1 MMMKMLNLKLVMLLE
16 SQNTKTILQKAM
28 FQIDLKKLLLLQKF
42 KILLRV
48 HILSK
53 RFQKTNQKEFR
64 VEKVIKRKG
73 AKQYVKWKE

>member
-1 MMMKMLNLKLVMLLE
+1 MLNLKLVMLLE
-16 SQNTKTILQKAM
+16 SQNTKTILQKAL

>member
-1 MMMKMLNLKLVMLLE
+1 MMKMLNLKLVMLLE

>member
-1 MMMKMLNLKLVMLLE
+1 MMKMLNLKLVMLLE
-16 SQNTKTILQKAM
+16 SQNTKTILQKAL

-64 VEKVIKRKG
+64 VENVIKRKG
-73 AKQYVKWKE
+73 AKQ